1 MEKITVIGFTSSGK
15 TCYLAGMY
23 DAMSYGVKNFSL
35 IEHDTEQDSYLQRLW
50 EDISSSQGRQWP
62 VPNDEKRTYSFRL
75 CHSFEQVMDFEWL
88 DYPGGALADSGYG
101 LLDEIKNQLADSSC
115 LLVLINGESFAYE
128 GSFRDTNNR
137 PRISANSAEE
147 YQQIVKRNL
156 KLNKDLIAVKKLSE
170 IGVELKKRN
179 QHLPPIAL
187 VVTKSDLIE
196 ERWSNCVRPII
207 HESFESIFGK
217 NTDSDR
223 LVMVSAVTLGEG
235 IAYGANADPVDIE
248 LPIAYAVLAMLCDY
262 IQRAWVA
269 KANDQQVLNKRDTFW
284 GRIIRPDE
292 LEQLRK
298 DITNMEQQISK
309 FSKDA
314 IRLLE
319 LFDDDAVIY
328 VNGDQR
334 KLRSFFEKKIRG

>member
-35 IEHDTEQDSYLQRLW
+35 IEHDPEQDSYLQNLW
-50 EDISSSQGRQWP
+50 ENISSSKGRRWP
-62 VPNDEKRTYSFRL
+62 VPNDKKRTYSFAL
-75 CHSFEQVMDFEWL
+75 CHSFEPVMDFEWL
-88 DYPGGALADSGYG
+88 DYPGGALTDLGYG

-128 GSFRDTNNR
+128 GSFRDASR
-137 PRISANSAEE
+137 PRITANSAKE
-147 YQQIVKRNL
+147 YQEIVKRNL
-156 KLNKDLIAVKKLSE
+156 RLNKDLVAIKKLSE
-170 IGVELKKRN
+170 LGVELKKKG

-196 ERWSNCVRPII
+196 DRWVDCVRPII

-217 NTDSDR
+217 NTEKDR

-235 IAYGANADPVDIE
+235 IADGANADPVDIE
-248 LPIAYAVLAMLCDY
+248 IPIAYAVLAMLCDY
-262 IQRAWVA
+262 IQRAQAA
-269 KANDQQVLNKRDTFW
+269 KTNDQRTLSEKDTFW
-284 GRIIRPDE
+284 GRIIRPGE

-298 DITNMEQQISK
+298 DIAKIDENISN

-314 IRLLE
+314 IRLLD
-319 LFDDDAVIY
+319 LFDDGAVIY

-334 KLRSFFEKKIRG
+334 KFRSFFEKKIRA